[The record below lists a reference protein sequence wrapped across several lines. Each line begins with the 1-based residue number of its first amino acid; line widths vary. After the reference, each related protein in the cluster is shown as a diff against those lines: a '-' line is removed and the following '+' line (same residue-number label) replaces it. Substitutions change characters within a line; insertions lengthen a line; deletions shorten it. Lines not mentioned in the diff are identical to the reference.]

1 MPFALLQWRGLRW
14 GSRARELSGALKAVG
29 FRALVV
35 ACSALGGTSP
45 SVAAGPPAHAPAGLA
60 LAVAVVLAL
69 QAVIYTYDGWD
80 AVIYFCEEVRNP
92 AHDIPRS
99 MFGSVLSITAI
110 YLLLNAA
117 LVYVLPISVIGGGK
131 FSLGGGAPQNFGGHR
146 GPNILRVM
154 GVSVLRGRN
163 TDPPTAYPGRLA
175 ARL

>member
-1 MPFALLQWRGLRW
+1 MPFALLQWGGLRW
-14 GSRARELSGALKAVG
+14 GSRGQELTAALKTLA
-29 FRALVV
+29 FLALVV
-35 ACSALGGTSP
+35 ACFALGGNSP
-45 SVAAGPPAHAPAGLA
+45 SVGGGPPAHAPAGLA

-117 LVYVLPISVIGGGK
+117 LVYVLPISGIGGGEEQP
-131 FSLGGGAPQNFGGHR
+131 GVGAQQNFWAHR
-146 GPNILRVM
+146 GPIIRS
-154 GVSVLRGRN
+154 GVVGSVLIR
-163 TDPPTAYPGRLA
+163 
-175 ARL
+175 